1 MSFFGTT
8 DPHLISRRSFRS
20 RLPRQSSRKRCPE
33 LHVCAHSYS
42 FIWLWNWPRH
52 MYLKHAEARL
62 EFVATLSN
70 GSPSSQ
76 SASVSLPVSPES
88 IFKLCPEQCDTCQAG
103 SVNSL
108 KHNVD
113 IPESSS
119 CRPKYAMASWHG
131 CSSRYRS
138 TWWHAPVRCKNAM
151 FRQNQ
156 ST

>member
-1 MSFFGTT
+1 MSFFGIT

-20 RLPRQSSRKRCPE
+20 RLSRNRRGNGVQSFMCVHTVTVSSGSGIGLARCISNMRK
-33 LHVCAHSYS
+33 HV
-42 FIWLWNWPRH
+42 WNLLP
-52 MYLKHAEARL
+52 
-62 EFVATLSN
+62 LSN

-76 SASVSLPVSPES
+76 SASVSLLVSPES
-88 IFKLCPEQCDTCQAG
+88 IFKLCPEQCDTCQAE

-108 KHNVD
+108 THNVD

-119 CRPKYAMASWHG
+119 CRSKYAMASWHG
-131 CSSRYRS
+131 CSTRYRS